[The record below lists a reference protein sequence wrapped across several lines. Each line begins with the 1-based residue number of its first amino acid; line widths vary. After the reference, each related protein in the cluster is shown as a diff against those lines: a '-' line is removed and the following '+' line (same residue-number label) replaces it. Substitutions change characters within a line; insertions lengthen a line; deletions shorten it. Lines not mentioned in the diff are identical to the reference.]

1 MVKYNGLST
10 LEVLEWAH
18 NYNKWIA
25 ECFLP
30 NIESPVI
37 EIGAGI
43 GNITSY
49 FLPKKQLVV
58 SDSDSAL
65 TEYLQKKFID
75 KNNVKVIRVDIED
88 NPQKKLLNY
97 FSTVIGIN
105 VLEHIEDDIKVL
117 KNARLI
123 LKKGGRLM
131 LFVPA
136 KKFAYTR
143 LDKELGHFRRYEKRE
158 IIEKLSKSGY
168 AVEKIYYFNIVGLLS
183 WFIRDKISKSYHLRP
198 YQISIFNSI
207 VPVLKRVEN
216 IYRPPIGISLVVHA
230 RKI

>member
-18 NYNKWIA
+18 NYNRWIA

-30 NIESPVI
+30 YIESPAI

-49 FLPKKQLVV
+49 FLSKRPLFITDRDFALVGHLGEKFSGKKEIK
-58 SDSDSAL
+58 
-65 TEYLQKKFID
+65 T
-75 KNNVKVIRVDIED
+75 IRFDIEK
-88 NPQKKLLNY
+88 NPPRKFLSY
-97 FSTVIGIN
+97 FSSVIGIN
-105 VLEHIEDDIKVL
+105 VLEHIEDDIKAL
-117 KNARLI
+117 ENSRTI
-123 LKKGGRLM
+123 LKKDGRLM

-143 LDKELGHFRRYEKRE
+143 LDKELGHFRRYEKAE
-158 IIEKLSKSGY
+158 IIDKLSKSGY
-168 AVEKIYYFNIVGLLS
+168 GIEKIYYFNIVGLLS
-183 WFIRDKISKSYHLRP
+183 WFVRDKISKSYHLKP

-207 VPVLKRVEN
+207 VPILKRLEN
-216 IYRPPIGISLVVHA
+216 IYNPPIGISLVVHA